1 MAAHINFNKMPQEER
16 RSISLS
22 IVNSIC
28 DFLQLFMSP
37 IIARRIVSALL
48 IIAGMRSN
56 EITPLTGMCERSI
69 RELKKQ
75 LASGD
80 TDCLFE
86 IRNGRGR
93 KSKFKDI
100 ESMIIDEVEKGNY
113 QTLQQIADMVYDKY
127 GIKVSIMAISR
138 LLKKR
143 APQAEGWFATG

>member
-1 MAAHINFNKMPQEER
+1 
-16 RSISLS
+16 
-22 IVNSIC
+22 
-28 DFLQLFMSP
+28 MSP

-56 EITPLTGMCERSI
+56 EITPLTGMCECSI